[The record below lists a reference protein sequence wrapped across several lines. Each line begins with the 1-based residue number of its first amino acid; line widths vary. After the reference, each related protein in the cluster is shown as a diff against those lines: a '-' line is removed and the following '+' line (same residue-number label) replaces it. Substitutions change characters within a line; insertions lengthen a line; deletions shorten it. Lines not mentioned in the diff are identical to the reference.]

1 MAPSDFTTV
10 ANLALRAMAD
20 RAQAMGVQGAAVVA
34 WATLSPARQWTS
46 HLHIVGS
53 MTSGTNN
60 LIAIAYSKAAEM
72 ADTLIDSGSEI
83 RPPLRG
89 EFGCKGGVIRPLAG
103 GHILAVFSGAT
114 GEQDVDISLAA
125 FQLFSQHY
133 G

>member
-1 MAPSDFTTV
+1 MAPSDFTLV
-10 ANLALRAMAD
+10 AHLALRAMAD
-20 RAQAMGVQGAAVVA
+20 RAQAIGVQGAAIVA

-53 MTSGTNN
+53 MTNGTSN

-89 EFGCKGGVIRPLAG
+89 EFGYKGGVIRPLAG

-133 G
+133 R